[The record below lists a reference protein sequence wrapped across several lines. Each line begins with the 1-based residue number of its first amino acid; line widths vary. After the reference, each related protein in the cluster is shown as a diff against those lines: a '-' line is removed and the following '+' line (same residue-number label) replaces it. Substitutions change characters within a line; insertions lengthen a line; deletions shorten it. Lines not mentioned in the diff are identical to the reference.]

1 MGHLGD
7 PRSLVRDRPD
17 RRQRQ
22 QRQWDRE
29 RLPGRAD
36 GRSHLDR
43 GEDSG
48 GGRVNRRGRHAY
60 HRGQAQATQPSA
72 PIFTGGVWAVPSE
85 VKPGVYATA
94 GAELCYWARLRDAG
108 DPNSIIVNSFGQAG
122 RQRMTIRSSDGG
134 FQSRDFGEW
143 RKVG

>member
-1 MGHLGD
+1 MIPAASFGTGLIVGSASSD
-7 PRSLVRDRPD
+7 SGTENGSQAEQTV
-17 RRQRQ
+17 
-22 QRQWDRE
+22 
-29 RLPGRAD
+29 AVT
-36 GRSHLDR
+36 DR